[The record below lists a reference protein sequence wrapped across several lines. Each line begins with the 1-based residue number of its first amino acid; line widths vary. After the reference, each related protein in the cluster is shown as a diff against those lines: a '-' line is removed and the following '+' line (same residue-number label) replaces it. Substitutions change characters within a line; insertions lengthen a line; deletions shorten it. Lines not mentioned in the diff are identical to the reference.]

1 MLRSMGP
8 QSWTRTAIPFLKCTW
23 RAPRSPPGFG
33 LPLCVA
39 YLNCQLGVLITHS
52 NHNGPLGLEPFLRI
66 PLCLTGVQLLFQ
78 VLARL
83 LLSSLCALLSFSLG
97 TRVPPAPWGW
107 VLDRCMNPWS
117 WILPALRKPASPPS
131 LDVCPWCTSGS
142 FLKHLNLVGKTR
154 QRRTHFFPGSRKKAA
169 IWEAH

>member
-1 MLRSMGP
+1 M
-8 QSWTRTAIPFLKCTW
+8 
-23 RAPRSPPGFG
+23 
-33 LPLCVA
+33 A

-107 VLDRCMNPWS
+107 VLDRCTHPWS
-117 WILPALRKPASPPS
+117 WILPALRKPVSQPS
-131 LDVCPWCTSGS
+131 IPGCLP
-142 FLKHLNLVGKTR
+142 LVSIRELPETLEPDGKNKAEKDP
-154 QRRTHFFPGSRKKAA
+154 FFPGIRKKAA
-169 IWEAH
+169 IWGAH